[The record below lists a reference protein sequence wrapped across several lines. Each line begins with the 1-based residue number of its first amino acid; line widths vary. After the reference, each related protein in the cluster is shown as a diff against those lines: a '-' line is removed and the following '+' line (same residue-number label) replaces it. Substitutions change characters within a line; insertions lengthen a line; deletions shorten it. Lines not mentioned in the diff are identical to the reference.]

1 VRRSKYTWPSF
12 RPATLADDRV
22 FPNQLLRMFVIWR
35 LLLVLMRRRLLPR
48 LLTLLHFLLLLLMF
62 LLHLLR
68 LLLVPLLH
76 LLLLL
81 LHLRL
86 S

>member
-1 VRRSKYTWPSF
+1 MKNGRAFARPLDRSVGG
-12 RPATLADDRV
+12 LLD
-22 FPNQLLRMFVIWR
+22 QLLGMFLIWR
-35 LLLVLMRRRLLPR
+35 LLLVLMRRSL
-48 LLTLLHFLLLLLMF
+48 LLHSLLLLFMF

-76 LLLLL
+76 LLL
-81 LHLRL
+81 